1 MPMRGV
7 QAVIIRLSLRARGA
21 VVALGLLLIAYGVF
35 ALAHSTYDVFP
46 EFAPLQ
52 VNIQT
57 EAPGFSPLQVET
69 LVTRPIEAALEGAS
83 GQERLQSN
91 SIQGLSIVTVYF
103 DEGTNIYRDRQIVAE
118 RLAEVV
124 GGLPQGVAAPV
135 ITPLTSSEELVMV
148 IGLTSARQSLM
159 RLRTL
164 ARWTLQP
171 AITSVHGVAD
181 VEIFGGQ
188 ERAVQVL
195 VHPDRL
201 VRYGLGLEDVLAAA
215 RQAGGI
221 QGAGFI
227 GTANQRIVLSAT
239 GGALSAAMLAGVV
252 VKQGAAGPVTLGQVA
267 DVVVAP
273 EPAVGA
279 GAVNGVPAVV
289 MNITEQYG
297 ANTLNVTR
305 GLDTVLDGLR
315 PVLARQG
322 VVLRTDLFRPA
333 RFITTATRN
342 LGTALLIGAGLV
354 VLVLFLF
361 LSDLRSAA
369 ICCLAIPLSLL
380 AAVSVLQAQ
389 GISLNTMTLGGL
401 AIALGEVVDDAVI
414 AVENITR
421 RLRDNLARPAALRR
435 TPARVV
441 LEATFEV
448 RSAVVYAT
456 FAVILVF
463 LPVVTLSGVGGR
475 LFSPLGLTY
484 IMAVIASL
492 IVALT
497 VTPALALM
505 LLARG
510 AREATPPAL
519 AFSRRIYAAIL
530 RRALPMPWLAIA
542 ASVLVTLGGVA
553 LLPAF
558 SATFLPDLQ
567 EGHFVVHTTAV
578 PGTSLTET
586 ERDGARVAADLL
598 RLPFVQTVAQRA
610 GRAALTAD
618 THGVHEAEFEVE
630 LKRIS
635 TREALSAKRRILA
648 ALADFPGLVIS
659 ANTFLTERID
669 ETLSGYTA
677 PFVVNVFGADLDT
690 IDAVAARVA
699 DVVQGVRGASGVE
712 VQSPPGLPQLTVR
725 LRPAALREAG
735 LTPAAVLR
743 TLGAAYQGEVVG
755 QSYDADRVFDVVV
768 RLAPTGAA
776 GPEALRRLVLRAPD
790 GRYVRLGQLADISM
804 GSGLYE
810 IEHSGGRRLQTVT
823 ADVTGRALSDFAAA
837 ARAAIARRVVLPP
850 GVYLAFAG
858 SAESEAAARRDLLFK
873 TLLSTIGIV
882 LLLAAVT
889 RHWRNLMLVL
899 VNLPFALVG
908 GLIAAWLY
916 GAVLSLGS
924 LVGFVTLF
932 GITLRNS
939 LMMIAHFRHLT
950 EVEGRRWD
958 FACALDGARE
968 RLGAVLMT
976 TLVTGLGLLPL
987 VIGLHAPGHEIEGP
1001 MALVILGGLVT
1012 SMLLNLLLLPTLAL
1026 HFGRFGAAA
1035 DDDGLG

>member
-1 MPMRGV
+1 MRPHGL
-7 QAVIIRLSLRARGA
+7 QAAIIRLSLRARGA
-21 VVALGLLLIAYGVF
+21 VVALGLLVIAYGVY

-57 EAPGFSPLQVET
+57 EAAGFSPLQVET
-69 LVTRPIEAALEGAS
+69 LVTRPIEAALEGAT
-83 GQERLQSN
+83 GQERLTSN
-91 SIQGLSIVTVYF
+91 SIEGLSIVTLYF
-103 DEGTNIYRDRQIVAE
+103 DQGTNIYRDRQFVAE
-118 RLAEVV
+118 RLAEVA
-124 GGLPQGVAAPV
+124 GELPRGVTAPV

-148 IGLTSARQSLM
+148 IGLTSDRQSLM

-171 AITSVHGVAD
+171 AITAVHGVAD

-188 ERAVQVL
+188 TRAIEVR
-195 VHPDRL
+195 VHPSRL
-201 VRYGLGLEDVLAAA
+201 VRYGLGLDDVLAAA

-221 QGAGFI
+221 HGAGFLS
-227 GTANQRIVLSAT
+227 TPNQRIVLNVT
-239 GGALSAAMLAGVV
+239 GDETSAAALAGVV
-252 VKQGAAGPVTLGQVA
+252 LKTGKYGAVTLGEVA
-267 DVVVAP
+267 DVVAAP

-279 GAVNGVPAVV
+279 GAVDGVPAVV

-297 ANTLNVTR
+297 ANTLQVTR
-305 GLDTVLDGLR
+305 GLDAAFAGLR

-333 RFITTATRN
+333 RFIQAATHN
-342 LGTALLIGAGLV
+342 LGVALLIGAGLV
-354 VLVLFLF
+354 VTVLFLF

-369 ICCLAIPLSLL
+369 ICCTAIPLSLL
-380 AAVSVLQAQ
+380 AAVAVLQAR

-421 RLRDNLARPAALRR
+421 RLRDNLAGPAATRR
-435 TPARVV
+435 PVALVV
-441 LEATFEV
+441 LAATFEV

-475 LFSPLGLTY
+475 LFSPLGVTY
-484 IMAVIASL
+484 ILAVTASL

-519 AFSRRIYAAIL
+519 AYSRRAYVALL
-530 RRALPMPWLAIA
+530 RRALPAPGLAVTALA
-542 ASVLVTLGGVA
+542 AVTLGGAA
-553 LLPAF
+553 LLPVF
-558 SATFLPDLQ
+558 SASFLPDLQ
-567 EGHFVVHTTAV
+567 EGHFVVHTTSV
-578 PGTSLTET
+578 PGTSLRET
-586 ERDGARVAADLL
+586 ERVGARVAADLL
-598 RLPFVQTVAQRA
+598 RLAFVHSVAQRA

-630 LKRIS
+630 LKKIP
-635 TREALSAKRRILA
+635 TAVALTAKRRILA

-677 PFVVNVFGADLDT
+677 PFVVNVYGADLGT
-690 IDAVAARVA
+690 IDVVAAKVA
-699 DVVQGVRGASGVE
+699 DAVQGVKGASGVE
-712 VQSPPGLPQLTVR
+712 VQSPPGLPQLNVR
-725 LRPAALREAG
+725 FRGAALLAAG
-735 LTPAAVLR
+735 LTPDAVLR
-743 TLGAAYQGEVVG
+743 TVGAAYQGEVVG
-755 QSYDADRVFDVVV
+755 QRYEADRVFDIVV
-768 RLAPTGAA
+768 RLTPGGAT
-776 GPEALRRLVLRAPD
+776 GPEMLRRLLLRTPR
-790 GRYVRLGQLADISM
+790 GNYVTLGQVADVTM
-804 GSGLYE
+804 AAGLYE
-810 IEHSGGRRLQTVT
+810 IEHDGGRRIQTVT
-823 ADVTGRALSDFAAA
+823 ADVEGRAVSEFAAA
-837 ARAAIARRVVLPP
+837 ATRAIATRVTLPA
-850 GVYLAFAG
+850 GVYLQFTG
-858 SAESEAAARRDLLFK
+858 SAAGEAQARRDLLFK
-873 TLLSTIGIV
+873 TLLATIGIL

-889 RHWRNLMLVL
+889 RHWRNLVLVL

-908 GLIAAWLY
+908 GLVAAFLY
-916 GAVLSLGS
+916 GGVLSLGS

-939 LMMIAHFRHLT
+939 LMMIAHFRHMT
-950 EVEGRRWD
+950 EVEGRDWNFD
-958 FACALDGARE
+958 CALEAARD

-1035 DDDGLG
+1035 AADGLE